1 MTITPAPAA
10 PTAVAARAGELSRGR
25 AVLRMVAR
33 RLAFAVP
40 VLVLVALAVFLL
52 GAASPFDPIYQYYGV
67 GIFTASQAQLD
78 AVRETLNLDV
88 PVLVQFGQWLGG
100 LVTGDL
106 GISRSLRQPV
116 TEVLAQ
122 RVPWSL
128 LLAGTGLLLAVLL
141 ALVLGVLTAW
151 RQGGW
156 LDRAVTAT
164 AHALEGL
171 PSFVLALV
179 AIAVVALGL
188 GWLPAGGLTDA
199 GADPTVGQVARH
211 LVLPAV
217 VLGVSQAPW
226 LVLHLRSSLLAALS
240 EDHVTGARARGL
252 AEHVVVLRH
261 GLPTAL
267 LPLVNLLGARLPEL
281 VTGAVLVEAVFSWP
295 GIASATVSAALDVDF
310 PLLAAVTLLTTVAVL
325 LGALLADIAVALLD
339 PRVRA
344 DG

>member
-1 MTITPAPAA
+1 VSTVLA
-10 PTAVAARAGELSRGR
+10 TAGAVSRGR
-25 AVLRMVAR
+25 AVAQMVVR

-52 GAASPFDPIYQYYGV
+52 GAASPFGPIYQYYGV
-67 GIFTASQAQLD
+67 GIFTASD
-78 AVRETLNLDV
+78 ADVARVRETLNLDA
-88 PVLVQFGQWLGG
+88 PVLVQFGQWFGG

-106 GISRSLRQPV
+106 GTSRSMRQPV
-116 TEVLAQ
+116 VEVLAE

-128 LLAGTGLLLAVLL
+128 LLAGTGLVLAVLL
-141 ALVLGVLTAW
+141 ALTLGVLTAW

-156 LDRAVTAT
+156 LDRAVTAG

-179 AIAVVALGL
+179 AIAAVALGL
-188 GWLPAGGLTDA
+188 GWLPAGGLTDS
-199 GADPTVGQVARH
+199 GADATFGQVIRH

-226 LVLHLRSSLLAALS
+226 LVLHLRASLLTALA
-240 EDHVTGARARGL
+240 EDHVTGARSRGL
-252 AEHVVVLRH
+252 AEHTVVLRH
-261 GLPTAL
+261 ALPTAL
-267 LPLVNLLGARLPEL
+267 LPMVTLLGARLPEL

-295 GIASATVSAALDVDF
+295 GIASAVVSAALDLDF
-310 PLLAAVTLLTTVAVL
+310 PLLAAITLLTTAAVL
-325 LGALLADIAVALLD
+325 MGALLADVAVALLD

>member
-1 MTITPAPAA
+1 MTVRAA
-10 PTAVAARAGELSRGR
+10 ASSVTGGEVGRGR
-25 AVLRMVAR
+25 AVLQMVAR

-40 VLVLVALAVFLL
+40 VLSLVALAVFLL
-52 GAASPFDPIYQYYGV
+52 GVASPFDPVFQYYGV
-67 GIFTASQAQLD
+67 GIFTASEAD
-78 AVRETLNLDV
+78 VARVRETLNLDA

-106 GISRSLRQPV
+106 GVSRSLRQPV
-116 TEVLAQ
+116 AEVLAE

-128 LLAGTGLLLAVLL
+128 LLAGTGLLLAVGL

-164 AHALEGL
+164 AHGLEGL

-179 AIAVVALGL
+179 AIAVLALGL

-199 GADPTVGQVARH
+199 GADPTFGQVARH
-211 LVLPAV
+211 LVLPAA

-226 LVLHLRSSLLAALS
+226 LVLHLRASLLTALA
-240 EDHVTGARARGL
+240 EDHVTGARSRGL

-261 GLPTAL
+261 ALPTAL
-267 LPLVNLLGARLPEL
+267 LPLLNLLGARLPEL

-295 GIASATVSAALDVDF
+295 GIASAVVSGALDVDF
-310 PLLAAVTLLTTVAVL
+310 PLLAAVTLLTTTAVL
-325 LGALLADIAVALLD
+325 LGALLADVAVALLD

>member
-1 MTITPAPAA
+1 MTAGPA
-10 PTAVAARAGELSRGR
+10 TGGEVGRGR

-33 RLAFAVP
+33 RLVFAVP

-52 GAASPFDPIYQYYGV
+52 GVASPFDPVFQYYGV
-67 GIFTASQAQLD
+67 GIFTASGTDIAR
-78 AVRETLNLDV
+78 VRETLNLDA
-88 PVLVQFGQWLGG
+88 PVLVRFGQWLGG

-106 GISRSLRQPV
+106 GDSRSLRQPV
-116 TEVLAQ
+116 AEVLAD

-128 LLAGTGLLLAVLL
+128 LLAGTGLGLAIAL

-156 LDRAVTAT
+156 LDRAVTSI
-164 AHALEGL
+164 AHGLEGL
-171 PSFVLALV
+171 PSFVLALA
-179 AIAVVALGL
+179 AIAVLALGL

-199 GADPTVGQVARH
+199 GADATPGQVARH
-211 LVLPAV
+211 LVLPAL

-226 LVLHLRSSLLAALS
+226 LVLHLRAALLGALA
-240 EDHVTGARARGL
+240 EDHVTGARSRGL

-261 GLPTAL
+261 ALPTAL

-295 GIASATVSAALDVDF
+295 GIASAVVSAALDVDF
-310 PLLAAVTLLTTVAVL
+310 PLLAAITLLTTAAVL
-325 LGALLADIAVALLD
+325 LGALLADVAVALLD

>member
-1 MTITPAPAA
+1 MTTPAT
-10 PTAVAARAGELSRGR
+10 TAGAVSRGR
-25 AVLRMVAR
+25 AVLQMAAR

-67 GIFTASQAQLD
+67 GIFTASDAEIAQ
-78 AVRETLNLDV
+78 VRQTLNLDA

-106 GISRSLRQPV
+106 GTSRSLRQPV
-116 TEVLAQ
+116 VEVLAE

-128 LLAGTGLLLAVLL
+128 LLAATGLVLAVVLGLL
-141 ALVLGVLTAW
+141 LGVLTAC

-156 LDRAVTAT
+156 LDRTVTAS

-179 AIAVVALGL
+179 AIAALALGL
-188 GWLPAGGLTDA
+188 GWLPAGGLTDS
-199 GADPTVGQVARH
+199 GADATFGQVIRH
-211 LVLPAV
+211 LVLPAT

-226 LVLHLRSSLLAALS
+226 LVLHLRASLLTALA
-240 EDHVTGARARGL
+240 EDHVIGARCRGL
-252 AEHVVVLRH
+252 AEHAVVLRH
-261 GLPTAL
+261 ALPTAL
-267 LPLVNLLGARLPEL
+267 LPMVTLLGARLPEL

-295 GIASATVSAALDVDF
+295 GIASAVVSAALDLDF
-310 PLLAAVTLLTTVAVL
+310 PLLAAITLLTTAVVL
-325 LGALLADIAVALLD
+325 IGALLSDVAVALFD

>member
-1 MTITPAPAA
+1 MTIAGAVPSPR
-10 PTAVAARAGELSRGR
+10 TAGAVGRGR
-25 AVLRMVAR
+25 AVLQMVAR

-40 VLVLVALAVFLL
+40 VLLLVALAVFLL
-52 GAASPFDPIYQYYGV
+52 GLASPFDPVFQYYGV
-67 GIFTASQAQLD
+67 GIFTASAAD
-78 AVRETLNLDV
+78 VARVRETLNLDA
-88 PVLVQFGQWLGG
+88 PVLLQFGQWLGG
-100 LVTGDL
+100 LLSGDL
-106 GISRSLRQPV
+106 GSSRSMRQPV

-128 LLAGTGLLLAVLL
+128 LLAGTGLLLAVAL

-156 LDRAVTAT
+156 LDRVVTAC

-171 PSFVLALV
+171 PSFVLALI
-179 AIAVVALGL
+179 AIALFALGL

-199 GADPTVGQVARH
+199 GADPTVGQVLRH
-211 LVLPAV
+211 LVLPAA

-226 LVLHLRSSLLAALS
+226 LVLHLRASLLAALA
-240 EDHVTGARARGL
+240 EDHVTGARSRGL
-252 AEHVVVLRH
+252 AEHVVMLRH
-261 GLPTAL
+261 ALPTAL
-267 LPLVNLLGARLPEL
+267 LPLINLLGARLPEL

-295 GIASATVSAALDVDF
+295 GIASAVVSAALDVDF
-310 PLLAAVTLLTTVAVL
+310 PLLAVITLLTTAAVL
-325 LGALLADIAVALLD
+325 LGALLADVAVALLD

>member
-1 MTITPAPAA
+1 MT
-10 PTAVAARAGELSRGR
+10 TAVATAGPVSRGR
-25 AVLRMVAR
+25 AVGQMVAR

-40 VLVLVALAVFLL
+40 VLGLVALGVFLL

-67 GIFTASQAQLD
+67 GIFTASDAEIAQ
-78 AVRETLNLDV
+78 VRQTLNLDA

-106 GISRSLRQPV
+106 GTSRSLRQPV
-116 TEVLAQ
+116 VEVLAE

-128 LLAGTGLLLAVLL
+128 LLAGTGLVLAVVL
-141 ALVLGVLTAW
+141 ALILGVLTAW

-156 LDRAVTAT
+156 LDRLVTAG

-179 AIAVVALGL
+179 AIAALALGL
-188 GWLPAGGLTDA
+188 GWLPAGGLTDS
-199 GADPTVGQVARH
+199 GADATFGQVIRH
-211 LVLPAV
+211 LVLPAA

-226 LVLHLRSSLLAALS
+226 LVLHLRASLLTALA
-240 EDHVTGARARGL
+240 EDHVTGARSRGL

-261 GLPTAL
+261 ALPTAL
-267 LPLVNLLGARLPEL
+267 LPMVTLLGARLPEL

-295 GIASATVSAALDVDF
+295 GIASAVVSAALDVDF
-310 PLLAAVTLLTTVAVL
+310 PLLAAITLLTTAAVL
-325 LGALLADIAVALLD
+325 VGALLADVAVVLFD

>member
-1 MTITPAPAA
+1 MSTVLA
-10 PTAVAARAGELSRGR
+10 TAGAVSRGR
-25 AVLRMVAR
+25 AVAQMVVR

-52 GAASPFDPIYQYYGV
+52 GAASPFGPIYQYYGV
-67 GIFTASQAQLD
+67 GIFTASD
-78 AVRETLNLDV
+78 ADVARVRETLNLDA
-88 PVLVQFGQWLGG
+88 PVLVQFGQWFGG

-106 GISRSLRQPV
+106 GTSRSMRQPV
-116 TEVLAQ
+116 VEVLAE

-128 LLAGTGLLLAVLL
+128 LLAGTGLVLAVLL
-141 ALVLGVLTAW
+141 ALTLGVLTAW

-156 LDRAVTAT
+156 LDRAVTAG

-179 AIAVVALGL
+179 AIAAVALGL
-188 GWLPAGGLTDA
+188 GWLPAGGLTDS
-199 GADPTVGQVARH
+199 GADATFGQVIRH

-226 LVLHLRSSLLAALS
+226 LVLHLRASLLTALA
-240 EDHVTGARARGL
+240 EDHVTGARSRGL
-252 AEHVVVLRH
+252 AEHTVVLRH
-261 GLPTAL
+261 ALPTAL
-267 LPLVNLLGARLPEL
+267 LPMVTLLGARLPEL

-295 GIASATVSAALDVDF
+295 GIASAVVSAALDLDF
-310 PLLAAVTLLTTVAVL
+310 PLLAAITLLTTAAVL
-325 LGALLADIAVALLD
+325 MGALLADVAVALLD

>member
-1 MTITPAPAA
+1 MITKAV
-10 PTAVAARAGELSRGR
+10 TASTGRAGAGSRGE

-33 RLAFAVP
+33 RLGFAVP
-40 VLVLVALAVFLL
+40 VLGLVALAVFLL

-67 GIFTASQAQLD
+67 GIFTASAADVARVRQTLDLD
-78 AVRETLNLDV
+78 A
-88 PVLVQFGQWLGG
+88 PVLVQFGHWVAG

-106 GISRSLRQPV
+106 GVSRSLHQPV

-128 LLAGTGLLLAVLL
+128 LLASVGLVLAVLL

-156 LDRAVTAT
+156 LDRTVTAG

-179 AIAVVALGL
+179 AIAILALGL

-211 LVLPAV
+211 LVLPAL

-226 LVLHLRSSLLAALS
+226 LVLHLRASLLAALA
-240 EDHVTGARARGL
+240 EDHVIGARSRGL

-261 GLPTAL
+261 ALPTAL

-281 VTGAVLVEAVFSWP
+281 VTGVLLVEVVFSWP
-295 GIASATVSAALDVDF
+295 GIASAVVSAALDVDF
-310 PLLAAVTLLTTVAVL
+310 PLLAAVTLLTTAAVL
-325 LGALLADIAVALLD
+325 LGALLADVAVALLD

>member
-1 MTITPAPAA
+1 MTAGPVT
-10 PTAVAARAGELSRGR
+10 AGEVGRGP
-25 AVLRMVAR
+25 AVLRMVVR

-52 GAASPFDPIYQYYGV
+52 GVASPFDPVFQYYGV
-67 GIFTASQAQLD
+67 GIFTASEAD
-78 AVRETLNLDV
+78 VARVRDTLNLDA
-88 PVLVQFGQWLGG
+88 PVLVRFGQWLGG
-100 LVTGDL
+100 LVTGEL
-106 GISRSLRQPV
+106 GDSRSLRQPV
-116 TEVLAQ
+116 AEVLAE

-128 LLAGTGLLLAVLL
+128 LLAGTGLVLAIAL

-171 PSFVLALV
+171 PSFVLALA
-179 AIAVVALGL
+179 AIAVLALGL

-199 GADPTVGQVARH
+199 GADATAGQVARH
-211 LVLPAV
+211 LVLPAL

-226 LVLHLRSSLLAALS
+226 LVLHLRASLLGALT
-240 EDHVTGARARGL
+240 EDHVAGARSRGL

-261 GLPTAL
+261 ALPTAL
-267 LPLVNLLGARLPEL
+267 LPLINLLGARLPEL

-295 GIASATVSAALDVDF
+295 GIASAVVSAALDVDF
-310 PLLAAVTLLTTVAVL
+310 PLLAAITLLTTAAVL
-325 LGALLADIAVALLD
+325 LGALLADVAVALLD

>member
-1 MTITPAPAA
+1 MTTTGPAA
-10 PTAVAARAGELSRGR
+10 GAVRRGR
-25 AVLRMVAR
+25 AVWQMVVR
-33 RLAFAVP
+33 RLAFSMP
-40 VLVLVALAVFLL
+40 VLAVVALAVFLL
-52 GAASPFDPIYQYYGV
+52 GAASPFDPIFQYYGV
-67 GIFTASQAQLD
+67 GIFTASEADIERARQTLDLD
-78 AVRETLNLDV
+78 A
-88 PVLVQFGQWLGG
+88 PVLVRFVQWLGD

-106 GISRSLRQPV
+106 GTSRSLRQPV
-116 TEVLAQ
+116 AEVLAE

-128 LLAGTGLLLAVLL
+128 LLTGTGLLLAVGL

-156 LDRAVTAT
+156 LDRTVTAT

-179 AIAVVALGL
+179 AIGALALGL

-199 GADPTVGQVARH
+199 GADATFGQVARH

-226 LVLHLRSSLLAALS
+226 LVLHLRASLLTALA

-261 GLPTAL
+261 ALPTAL

-295 GIASATVSAALDVDF
+295 GIASAVVTAGLDLDF
-310 PLLAAVTLLTTVAVL
+310 PLLAAVTLLTTAAVL
-325 LGALLADIAVALLD
+325 LGALLADVVVVLLD

>member
-1 MTITPAPAA
+1 
-10 PTAVAARAGELSRGR
+10 
-25 AVLRMVAR
+25 
-33 RLAFAVP
+33 
-40 VLVLVALAVFLL
+40 VF
-52 GAASPFDPIYQYYGV
+52 QYYGV
-67 GIFTASQAQLD
+67 GIFTASEAD
-78 AVRETLNLDV
+78 VARVRETLNLDA

-106 GISRSLRQPV
+106 GTSRSLRQPV
-116 TEVLAQ
+116 AEVLAE

-128 LLAGTGLLLAVLL
+128 LLAGTGLLLAVGL

-164 AHALEGL
+164 AHGLEGL

-179 AIAVVALGL
+179 AIAVLALGL

-199 GADPTVGQVARH
+199 GADPTFGQVARH
-211 LVLPAV
+211 LVLPAA

-226 LVLHLRSSLLAALS
+226 LVLHLRASLLTALA
-240 EDHVTGARARGL
+240 EDHVTGARSRGL

-261 GLPTAL
+261 ALPTAL
-267 LPLVNLLGARLPEL
+267 LPLLNLLGARLPEL

-295 GIASATVSAALDVDF
+295 GIASAVVSGALDVDF
-310 PLLAAVTLLTTVAVL
+310 PLLAAVTLLTTAAVL
-325 LGALLADIAVALLD
+325 LGALLADVAVALLD
-339 PRVRA
+339 PRVRV